1 MHPPQRSCV
10 KTEPTAGRCFTE
22 SVLSVHYR
30 SKDPRGV
37 AIARTY
43 TAFDPP
49 PSDLQANMDP
59 QNRGLHMR
67 EQLKQIYRSR
77 LPNMGWC
84 DDNVRR
90 KQQVRLVLGTGRA
103 PGT

>member
-1 MHPPQRSCV
+1 
-10 KTEPTAGRCFTE
+10 
-22 SVLSVHYR
+22 
-30 SKDPRGV
+30 
-37 AIARTY
+37 
-43 TAFDPP
+43 
-49 PSDLQANMDP
+49 MDP
-59 QNRGLHMR
+59 QNRALHMR

>member
-1 MHPPQRSCV
+1 
-10 KTEPTAGRCFTE
+10 
-22 SVLSVHYR
+22 
-30 SKDPRGV
+30 
-37 AIARTY
+37 
-43 TAFDPP
+43 
-49 PSDLQANMDP
+49 MDP

-103 PGT
+103 PST